1 MSSCC
6 VCVLAVPTITNVS
19 YCMSTISWSP
29 PPCDANCT
37 VSVGG
42 QDVGTVPCESRNLK
56 TDDSNLSNKTVMI
69 VATDAIGSSHSVS
82 TELTSEGKCNSIS
95 ARIMIVF

>member
-1 MSSCC
+1 MIVIFSDVWFC
-6 VCVLAVPTITNVS
+6 VVFVVPSITNVS
-19 YCMSTISWSP
+19 YCMSTIYWSP

-37 VSVGG
+37 VSVNG

-69 VATDAIGSSHSVS
+69 VATDAIGSSGGVS
-82 TELTSEGKCNSIS
+82 TELNLEGK
-95 ARIMIVF
+95 M